1 MAKYAAKGALFQYE
15 SSTGPSV
22 FTTVPCVGDFDMPV
36 VGERDEID
44 ITNHDSSGD
53 YEETLLG
60 VIRTPVIQIPITA
73 WDGAST
79 HHAAMVTRAQ
89 ANTLT
94 NFKVT
99 TKDTKVHTFA
109 GYIKGV
115 TTSNPVNGA
124 LSATLSVKISGAITV
139 T

>member
-1 MAKYAAKGALFQYE
+1 MAKRAAKGAILAYE
-15 SSTGPSV
+15 SATGPSV
-22 FTTVPCVGDFDMPV
+22 YSTIPGVQDFDMPV

-44 ITNHDSSGD
+44 VTSHDSSGD
-53 YEETLLG
+53 YEETVLG
-60 VIRTPVIQIPITA
+60 IIRSPVISVPVV
-73 WDGAST
+73 WDGATT

-99 TKDTKVHTFA
+99 TIDTKIHAFA

-115 TTSNPVNGA
+115 TTSNPVSGA
-124 LSATLSVKISGAITV
+124 LTATLSIKITGAITI